1 MPTIK
6 IRKRS
11 LIIIIVLFIGIL
23 FRGPIHAQV
32 YEPGKIKMFWKDK
45 SGRPYY
51 TFAALRKDHP
61 ELQFIMNAGMYD
73 KLQSAPPLGLFIENK
88 KQLRPLRIV
97 VNKGSNYGTPPS
109 GVFYIAGSRAYVV
122 VAHKGD
128 RFPNAHFATQSGPML
143 LIEGK
148 INKNLP
154 KGNLIMRNGVGI
166 RNDGKVVFGCF
177 RSNFIDFAAWFK
189 DQGCRN
195 ALFLDGGISDY
206 WKPSSPISINSTLL
220 NIQYGPMI
228 GVVK

>member
-1 MPTIK
+1 MYLIK
-6 IRKRS
+6 KLSRS
-11 LIIIIVLFIGIL
+11 LIIVSLLLIGL
-23 FRGPIHAQV
+23 TFSGPLHAQV
-32 YEPGKIKMFWKDK
+32 YEPEKIKMFWKDK
-45 SGRPYY
+45 NGRPYH
-51 TFAALRKDHP
+51 TFAALRKEHP
-61 ELQFIMNAGMYD
+61 ELKFIMNAGMYD
-73 KLQSAPPLGLFIENK
+73 KQKSAPPLGLFIENN

-97 VNKGSNYGTPPS
+97 IDKRANFGIPPA
-109 GVFYIAGSRAYVV
+109 GVFYIVGKKAYVV

-128 RFPNAHFATQSGPML
+128 RFPNASFATQGPML
-143 LIEGK
+143 LIDGK
-148 INKNLP
+148 INKHLM
-154 KGNLIMRNGVGI
+154 KGNYILRNGVGI

-206 WKPSSPISINSTLL
+206 WEPSSPISINSTLL